1 MSKIII
7 PFSGGVNSTYALHR
21 WLTETD
27 HEIIATYSEEEW
39 FDVSSD
45 PDRGSREK
53 AAAQNIVDW
62 LKSNVR
68 DFTFEIVQWPSSYV
82 ENRVPIREGF
92 AGTVNLGILEPR
104 YAGYKSLIDRH
115 LPDGIVIGISLEN
128 TATDS
133 YERLRGVFETD
144 GVDVY
149 FAGSPTLDPI
159 TKGEAFNHDAI
170 AATLYG
176 RFEQMDFI
184 PKDLLN
190 LVKKH
195 CPVIHD
201 PRVIDVGFHCM
212 SCLYYLAYTELDY
225 TGKELDDIF
234 AKHGSYGAWRN
245 EADPEEYAY
254 RGAPQYKAIELL
266 GLEEAFHMVPP
277 PIPE

>member
-1 MSKIII
+1 MAKVII

-45 PDRGSREK
+45 SERGSREK
-53 AAAQNIVDW
+53 TAAQNMVDW

-68 DFTFEIVQWPSSYV
+68 DFTFEVVQWPNSYV

-92 AGTVNLGILEPR
+92 TETVNLGILEPR

-133 YERLRGVFETD
+133 YERLRAVFETD
-144 GVDVY
+144 GVDIY

-176 RFEQMDFI
+176 RFEQLEAI
-184 PKDLLN
+184 PADLQALMA
-190 LVKKH
+190 KPK
-195 CPVIHD
+195 CEMCDKP
-201 PRVIDVGFHCM
+201 GFEF
-212 SCLYYLAYTELDY
+212 SCLPCGYQKTRETFSDM
-225 TGKELDDIF
+225 TGKEFDEMF
-234 AKHGSYGAWRN
+234 AQYGSYGPWRS
-245 EADPEEYAY
+245 EADPATYRY
-254 RGAPQYKAIELL
+254 RGFPYKKFAEIL
-266 GLEEAFHMVPP
+266 GTADGVTVEE
-277 PIPE
+277 